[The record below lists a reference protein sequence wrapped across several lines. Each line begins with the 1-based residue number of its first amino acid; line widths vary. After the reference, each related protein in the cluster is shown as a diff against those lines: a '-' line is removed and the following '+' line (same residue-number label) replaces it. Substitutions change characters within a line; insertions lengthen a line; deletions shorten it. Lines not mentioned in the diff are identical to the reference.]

1 MEKEVTTLNILSNL
15 KVSTIKKTLFGF
27 LIVFFILVFIILKTC
42 NDINEKLNN
51 QSEIIKSFKFDENQ
65 KELVV
70 LLKKLDTK
78 LIKLQHNV
86 SNINNVLVE
95 FESITDEKDKKIQ
108 LLSLEKHK
116 LETDVNSLSNFILKI
131 DAELIDIKN
140 RTNIIQIQEIIDVK
154 TNEPTTGFWKN
165 FFDKLRSY

>member
-1 MEKEVTTLNILSNL
+1 M
-15 KVSTIKKTLFGF
+15 
-27 LIVFFILVFIILKTC
+27 IVFFILVFIILKTC

-108 LLSLEKHK
+108 LLLLEKHK

>member
-15 KVSTIKKTLFGF
+15 KVSTIKKTIFGF
-27 LIVFFILVFIILKTC
+27 LIVFFILVFIILKIG
-42 NDINEKLNN
+42 NDINEKLDN
-51 QSEIIKSFKFDENQ
+51 QSEIVKSFKFDENQ

-131 DAELIDIKN
+131 DAELVDIKN
-140 RTNIIQIQEIIDVK
+140 RTNIIQIQEILDVK
-154 TNEPTTGFWKN
+154 TNEPNVGFWKN

>member
-15 KVSTIKKTLFGF
+15 KVSTIKKTIFGF
-27 LIVFFILVFIILKTC
+27 LIVFFILVFIILKIG
-42 NDINEKLNN
+42 NDINEKLDN

-116 LETDVNSLSNFILKI
+116 LETDINSLSNFILKI
-131 DAELIDIKN
+131 DAELVDIKN
-140 RTNIIQIQEIIDVK
+140 RTNIIQIQEILDVK

>member
-15 KVSTIKKTLFGF
+15 KVSTIKKTIFGF
-27 LIVFFILVFIILKTC
+27 LIVFFILVFIILKIG
-42 NDINEKLNN
+42 NDINEKLDN

-131 DAELIDIKN
+131 DAELVDIKN
-140 RTNIIQIQEIIDVK
+140 RTNIIQIQEILDVK

>member
-51 QSEIIKSFKFDENQ
+51 QSEIIKSFKFDKNQ

-78 LIKLQHNV
+78 LIK
-86 SNINNVLVE
+86 
-95 FESITDEKDKKIQ
+95 
-108 LLSLEKHK
+108 
-116 LETDVNSLSNFILKI
+116 
-131 DAELIDIKN
+131 
-140 RTNIIQIQEIIDVK
+140 
-154 TNEPTTGFWKN
+154 
-165 FFDKLRSY
+165 

>member
-108 LLSLEKHK
+108 LLLLEKHK

>member
-15 KVSTIKKTLFGF
+15 KVSTIKKTIFGF
-27 LIVFFILVFIILKTC
+27 LIVFFILVFIILKIG
-42 NDINEKLNN
+42 NDINEKLDN
-51 QSEIIKSFKFDENQ
+51 QSEIVKSFKFDENQ

-108 LLSLEKHK
+108 LLLLEKHK

-131 DAELIDIKN
+131 DAELVDIKN
-140 RTNIIQIQEIIDVK
+140 RTNIIQIQEILDVK

>member
-15 KVSTIKKTLFGF
+15 KVSTIKKTIFGF

-131 DAELIDIKN
+131 DAELVDIKN